1 MLGGAMK
8 RMWLVAGL
16 MVLCT
21 CSRQGAPGGRENV
34 RPAVLEWQIG
44 ITDKNGP
51 SGMIETVLPATY
63 AGKAV
68 WRVVHRDPDP
78 TEKDGGS
85 FDMYDVD
92 RETLVPVRS
101 VMRRE
106 GFFLGLTFEGD
117 SVEIEKVEGD
127 QKSKTEVRVR
137 NPMPEGPGVRV
148 LVAALPLRVGYTAE
162 FPVVDRWASD
172 EAHRVTTMKLDVPK
186 RATME
191 TRLGRREVLEVVLA
205 ANDVSSSSRHWVR
218 TEPPR
223 YPYKIE
229 YIRGD
234 LHLISEVTRMAVEG
248 GGLP

>member
-1 MLGGAMK
+1 M
-8 RMWLVAGL
+8 
-16 MVLCT
+16 
-21 CSRQGAPGGRENV
+21 
-34 RPAVLEWQIG
+34 
-44 ITDKNGP
+44 TDKDGP
-51 SGMIETVLPATY
+51 SGMVETILPATY

-92 RETLVPVRS
+92 RETLVLVRS

-106 GFFLGLTFEGD
+106 GFFLGLTFERD
-117 SVEIEKVEGD
+117 RVEIDKIEGD
-127 QKSKTEVRVR
+127 QKWKTEVRVR

-172 EAHRVTTMKLDVPK
+172 HPHRVATMKLTVPK

-205 ANDVSSSSRHWVR
+205 AGDGSSSSRHWVR
-218 TEPPR
+218 AEPPR

-229 YIRGD
+229 YVRGE
-234 LHLISEVTRMAVEG
+234 LHLVSEVMRMAFEG
-248 GGLP
+248 GGVP

>member
-1 MLGGAMK
+1 MKRFLVVAMLGVFCGCDRPASSG
-8 RMWLVAGL
+8 VA
-16 MVLCT
+16 
-21 CSRQGAPGGRENV
+21 SNV
-34 RPAVLEWQIG
+34 RPAVLEWEIG
-44 ITDKNGP
+44 VTGKDGP
-51 SGMIETVLPATY
+51 SGMVETILPATY
-63 AGKAV
+63 AKKAV

-106 GFFLGLTFEGD
+106 GFFLGLTFDGD
-117 SVEIEKVEGD
+117 RVEIEKIEGE

-172 EAHRVTTMKLDVPK
+172 EAHRVTTMKLTVPK

-205 ANDVSSSSRHWVR
+205 ASDGSSSSRHWVR
-218 TEPPR
+218 AEPPR

-229 YIRGD
+229 YVRGE
-234 LHLISEVTRMAVEG
+234 LHLVSEVTRIAFEG
-248 GGLP
+248 GGVP